1 MKASANTCFGK
12 NLFNDS
18 EKMKIAIEEL
28 LAAMD
33 LAAAKAL
40 GQQQYNLLYAGAKL
54 IGTENF
60 KAKPLLISGN
70 VLEIQPEILRST
82 DAAVTVKI
90 TVAQKNASGKTT
102 ASIAAQSIFV
112 KLPGFDPGDGSG
124 GVPVFSTVS
133 AN

>member
-1 MKASANTCFGK
+1 
-12 NLFNDS
+12 
-18 EKMKIAIEEL
+18 MKIAIEEL

-60 KAKPLLISGN
+60 KAKPLIISGN
-70 VLEIQPEILRST
+70 VLEIKPEILRSS
-82 DAAVTVKI
+82 DAAVTVKVA
-90 TVAQKNASGKTT
+90 VAQKNALGNVT
-102 ASIAAQSIFV
+102 AVIAAQSIFV

-124 GVPVFSTVS
+124 EIPVFSTVS